1 MFLFCSYLNGM
12 DETGCMGRP
21 RMRSDD
27 GEADPTDR
35 AAALALLRERVR
47 MPARSDQAGGTL
59 AFGIADIDERLPGAG
74 LALGGLHEV
83 APGAEGAEA
92 AALGFTLALVA
103 RHLAAAE
110 GEALLVIGRGHPTP
124 YGHGLADLGLDPGRL
139 LLFEVESD
147 TEVYR
152 AIEEAL
158 RADGLAAIA
167 GLVDAGLP
175 LKQSR
180 RLHLAAE
187 RTDLLLLVLRPP
199 GADQANAAAT
209 RWRVDHAEAAR
220 DRFGC
225 IERACWRVEL
235 DRCRNGRTGHWLLEW
250 DHAAH
255 RFDLAGALAGHAAAP
270 RRGHA
275 PG

>member
-1 MFLFCSYLNGM
+1 MPFDTGGEDLP
-12 DETGCMGRP
+12 DRTET
-21 RMRSDD
+21 
-27 GEADPTDR
+27 
-35 AAALALLRERVR
+35 LAILRERLR
-47 MPARSDQAGGTL
+47 GPARSDQAGGTL
-59 AFGIADIDERLPGAG
+59 PFGIADIDDRLPDAG
-74 LALGGLHEV
+74 LALGALHEI

-103 RHLAAAE
+103 RHLASAK
-110 GEALLVIGRGHPTP
+110 GEALLVIARGHPTP
-124 YGHGLADLGLDPGRL
+124 YGHGLAGLGLDPGRL

-158 RADGLAAIA
+158 RSDGLAAIA
-167 GLVDAGLP
+167 GLVDGGLP

-187 RTDLLLLVLRPP
+187 RTSLLLLVLRPP
-199 GADQANAAAT
+199 GAEQANGATT
-209 RWRVDHAEAAR
+209 RWRIDAAEAVR

-225 IERACWRVEL
+225 LLRACWRVRL
-235 DRCRNGRTGHWLLEW
+235 DRNRNGRTGRWLLEW

-255 RFDLAGALAGHAAAP
+255 RFGLAGALAGHAPEARAG
-270 RRGHA
+270 RA
-275 PG
+275 